1 MGLVICISVPTSITL
16 PIFCY
21 HIPGVAKCGVVWYGK
36 VRQGKVSYS
45 YSWFGK
51 VRQGAV
57 GFGVARQGQARQG
70 FNSYSLGKAWR
81 GLVLQG
87 GARRGLV
94 MCG

>member
-1 MGLVICISVPTSITL
+1 
-16 PIFCY
+16 
-21 HIPGVAKCGVVWYGK
+21 
-36 VRQGKVSYS
+36 
-45 YSWFGK
+45 
-51 VRQGAV
+51 
-57 GFGVARQGQARQG
+57 VARQGQARQG